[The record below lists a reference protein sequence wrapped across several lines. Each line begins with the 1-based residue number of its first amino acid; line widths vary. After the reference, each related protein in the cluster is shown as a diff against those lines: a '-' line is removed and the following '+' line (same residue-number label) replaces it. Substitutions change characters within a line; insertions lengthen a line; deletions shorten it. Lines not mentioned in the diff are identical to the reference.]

1 MVQALFIHQNFPGQY
16 RHLAPA
22 IAARPGARVIG
33 LGERA
38 NISLPG
44 VTHIRYPEPHG
55 AGDRTHHYL
64 RPMEAAVRRA
74 QQVARALMDL
84 KREGFRPDII
94 CCHPGWGE
102 GLFVADIFPSAKQLH
117 YCEFHFTS
125 AGGDVGFNPAYPVAL
140 DEAARTR
147 LLNLP
152 QTPALEAMDWGV
164 SPTEFQRGRYPEVF
178 RRKISVVHE
187 GVDRDLAS
195 PRGPHHVKLPNG
207 RVIQRGDEVITYVS
221 RNLEPYRGF
230 DVFMRALPEIL
241 ARRPQAQV
249 VLVGGEA
256 RGYGPKPADGR
267 SWRAHLLEELDGKLD
282 LTRVH
287 FTGRIPHPALLA
299 LFRLSRAH
307 IYLTYPYVLSWSM
320 IEAMGC
326 EALVIGSATPP
337 VQEVIA
343 HGVNGLLVPFYD
355 TAALAET
362 VVQALAKPEQYE
374 PIRKAARRT
383 LLERYDLNTIC
394 LPQQIKLFDAV
405 LEGRPGDH
413 VIPKAL

>member
-1 MVQALFIHQNFPGQY
+1 MF
-16 RHLAPA
+16 
-22 IAARPGARVIG
+22 
-33 LGERA
+33 
-38 NISLPG
+38 LP
-44 VTHIRYPEPHG
+44 
-55 AGDRTHHYL
+55 
-64 RPMEAAVRRA
+64 
-74 QQVARALMDL
+74 
-84 KREGFRPDII
+84 
-94 CCHPGWGE
+94 
-102 GLFVADIFPSAKQLH
+102 DIFPDAKLLH
-117 YCEFHFTS
+117 YCEFHFTT
-125 AGGDVGFNPAYPVAL
+125 AGGDVGFNPAHKVEL

-164 SPTEFQRGRYPEVF
+164 SPTHFQRGRYPEVF

-187 GVDRDLAS
+187 GVDSDVAT
-195 PRGPHHVKLPNG
+195 PVGPHHLKLPNG
-207 RVIQRGDEVITYVS
+207 SVIKRGDEVITYVA

-256 RGYGPKPADGR
+256 RGYGNKPADGR
-267 SWRAHLLEELDGKLD
+267 SWREHLLEELGDKLD
-282 LTRVH
+282 LSRLH

-299 LFRLSRAH
+299 LFRITRAH
-307 IYLTYPYVLSWSM
+307 VYLTYPYVLSWSM

-337 VQEVIA
+337 VQEVIQ
-343 HGVNGLLVPFYD
+343 HGVNGLLVPFFD

-362 VVQALAKPEQYE
+362 VVDALANPDRYE

-383 LLERYDLNTIC
+383 LLERYELQSIC

-405 LEGRPGDH
+405 LEGRAGDS
-413 VIPKAL
+413 VIPAVPWI